1 MPKYFL
7 TQKDK
12 KYLTLEI
19 DEKNY
24 NLPLANTMKVKEIRK
39 LMKITKLPEEEQFDC
54 MIEFLSKYMGEE
66 VIDEMLV
73 DDVQEIFELWNRAND
88 MGKHSDDEGN
98 LDLGESTAS
107 QDS

>member
-7 TQKDK
+7 TQKDRN
-12 KYLTLEI
+12 YLTLEI
-19 DEKNY
+19 NGKNY

-54 MIEFLSKYMGEE
+54 MVEFLSKYMGAEL
-66 VIDEMLV
+66 IDDMTV
-73 DDVQEIFELWNRAND
+73 ADVQEIFELWNKANT
-88 MGKHSDDEGN
+88 GKGSDEDDVG
-98 LDLGESTAS
+98 LGESTAS